1 MTKRISTFGG
11 SSISAASHTSVMSGP
26 SSSSVRATSEGA
38 QVAAPGNLVR
48 LGHQTLAAARATFT
62 NTLDFVVPPSCPICR
77 QLVQMDGGL
86 CGACWRQVPW
96 IDGPVCNRLG
106 LPLAYDLGPGA
117 VSAEALANPPEFD
130 RLRAVCTHDGV
141 APQLVH
147 ALKFANQRHLADAL
161 GAMMAR
167 AGRALLGEPNTILV
181 PVPLHPLRQL
191 QRRYNQ
197 SALLA
202 RAISAITGAP
212 VVHNGV
218 RRIKSTRQQL
228 ALSRGDRL
236 RNVRGAFKL
245 TGRGEAALADKHVV
259 LIDDV
264 HTTGAT
270 LDALT
275 QTLTSQ
281 NAVARPKQVDA
292 LVFSTTVVQDGNSTI

>member
-1 MTKRISTFGG
+1 M
-11 SSISAASHTSVMSGP
+11 SHP
-26 SSSSVRATSEGA
+26 SSQSVHTTGEGTP
-38 QVAAPGNLVR
+38 VAAPGVFAR
-48 LGHQTLAAARATFT
+48 LGHQALAAARATFT

-86 CGACWRQVPW
+86 CGTCWRQVPW

-130 RLRAVCTHDGV
+130 RMRAVCTHEGV

-167 AGRALLGEPNTILV
+167 AGRALLGEPNTVLV

-202 RAISAITGAP
+202 RAISTITGAP
-212 VVHNGV
+212 VVHNSV
-218 RRIKSTRQQL
+218 RRIKRTRQQL

-245 TGRGEAALADKHVV
+245 TGKGEVALAGKHVV

-270 LDALT
+270 LDALAL
-275 QTLTSQ
+275 TLTSQ
-281 NAVARPKQVDA
+281 AAVARPKQVDA

>member
-1 MTKRISTFGG
+1 MTKRISAFGG
-11 SSISAASHTSVMSGP
+11 PSVSAASHASSMSNSCSPSVQP
-26 SSSSVRATSEGA
+26 TAEDVPI
-38 QVAAPGNLVR
+38 AAPGVLAR
-48 LGHQTLAAARATFT
+48 LGHQAVAVARATFT

-86 CGACWRQVPW
+86 CGTCWRQVPW

-130 RLRAVCTHDGV
+130 RMRAVCTHDGV

-167 AGRALLGEPNTILV
+167 AGRALLGEPDTVLV

-202 RAISAITGAP
+202 RAISTITGAP

-218 RRIKSTRQQL
+218 RRIKRTRQQL

-245 TGRGEAALADKHVV
+245 ASSGEMAFADKHVV

-281 NAVARPKQVDA
+281 ASVTRPRQVDA

>member
-1 MTKRISTFGG
+1 
-11 SSISAASHTSVMSGP
+11 MSRP
-26 SSSSVRATSEGA
+26 SSQSVHSTGEGA
-38 QVAAPGNLVR
+38 SIAGSGVLAR
-48 LGHQTLAAARATFT
+48 LGHQALTAARATFT

-86 CGACWRQVPW
+86 CGTCWRQVPW

-130 RLRAVCTHDGV
+130 RMRAVCTHEGV

-167 AGRALLGEPNTILV
+167 AGRALLGEPNTVLV

-202 RAISAITGAP
+202 RAISTITGAP
-212 VVHNGV
+212 VVHNSV
-218 RRIKSTRQQL
+218 RRIKRTRQQL

-245 TGRGEAALADKHVV
+245 TGKGEAALAGKHVV

-270 LDALT
+270 LDALAL
-275 QTLTSQ
+275 TLTSQ
-281 NAVARPKQVDA
+281 AAVARPKQVDA